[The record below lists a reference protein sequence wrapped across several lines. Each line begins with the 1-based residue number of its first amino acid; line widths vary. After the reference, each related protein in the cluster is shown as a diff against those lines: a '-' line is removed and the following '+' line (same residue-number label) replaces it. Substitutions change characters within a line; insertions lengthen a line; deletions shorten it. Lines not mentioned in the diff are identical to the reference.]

1 MSIQN
6 GYKVRGYMLR
16 HWEGQAA
23 VAACPFCCL
32 KEVAIAVINT
42 RRCYPE
48 DQFLDVSGGVT
59 DALEGGL
66 ILR

>member
-1 MSIQN
+1 
-6 GYKVRGYMLR
+6 MLR